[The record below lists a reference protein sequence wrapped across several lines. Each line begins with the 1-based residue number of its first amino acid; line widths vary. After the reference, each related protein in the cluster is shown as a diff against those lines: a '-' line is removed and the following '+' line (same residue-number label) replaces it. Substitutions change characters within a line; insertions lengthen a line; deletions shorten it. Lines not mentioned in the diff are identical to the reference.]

1 MASARR
7 RAGPPGLFRI
17 GDQAAVIPSFT
28 GEGIALALHSGL
40 AAAAAIL
47 AGEDAAAF
55 QAALAPPQ
63 RRADALGRARRL
75 GAAAGA
81 GRLHRR
87 RRARAGGP
95 AAGARHPR
103 QSMLS
108 PSRATIAF
116 SYSTRCLAKARYSAG
131 GRYSFGMSQRL
142 MIAWLASSS

>member
-1 MASARR
+1 VFFARDR
-7 RAGPPGLFRI
+7 RGYSQWRVRIAPALGLVGLGVTLVLI
-17 GDQAAVIPSFT
+17 LT
-28 GEGIALALHSGL
+28 NLEGL
-40 AAAAAIL
+40 A
-47 AGEDAAAF
+47 GSN
-55 QAALAPPQ
+55 
-63 RRADALGRARRL
+63 ALGWARRL

-81 GRLHRR
+81 GRLHRGR
-87 RRARAGGP
+87 FDRTGGP

-116 SYSTRCLAKARYSAG
+116 SYSTRCLAKARYSAC